1 MHPPLVLVC
10 SKKDSLPSEPPR
22 KPLQKGK
29 EAYYGLWRLHKSS
42 WTQRMYC
49 MVALLRMKSAYKN
62 KNTWRHA
69 SGHRVLPHTPEKG
82 SRQPAKLCSLFPP
95 LSLSLSGRTPPSL
108 YPPVTAGCS
117 QFQQGSPPPSP
128 VPQVPGPAEGDK
140 QRWSE
145 KRRKRRGLSSPPLT
159 SCTILGPRCCVSS
172 KAFIFY
178 LKKGE

>member
-10 SKKDSLPSEPPR
+10 SKKDSLPFEPPG

-49 MVALLRMKSAYKN
+49 MVALLRMKSVYKN
-62 KNTWRHA
+62 KNMWRHA
-69 SGHRVLPHTPEKG
+69 SGRRVLPHTPEKG

-95 LSLSLSGRTPPSL
+95 LLLSLSGRTPPSL

-117 QFQQGSPPPSP
+117 QFQQGSPPRTPGARPSR
-128 VPQVPGPAEGDK
+128 
-140 QRWSE
+140 RWQTAVKREE
-145 KRRKRRGLSSPPLT
+145 KE
-159 SCTILGPRCCVSS
+159 
-172 KAFIFY
+172 
-178 LKKGE
+178 KKGPFFSTTNQLYYLGSKMLC

>member
-10 SKKDSLPSEPPR
+10 SKKDSLPFEPPG

-42 WTQRMYC
+42 WTQRMYY
-49 MVALLRMKSAYKN
+49 MVALLRMKSVYKN
-62 KNTWRHA
+62 KNMWRHA
-69 SGHRVLPHTPEKG
+69 SGRRVLPHTPEKG
-82 SRQPAKLCSLFPP
+82 SRQPRSCAHFSLHSRSRSAGGLHPRFTCLWQRGA
-95 LSLSLSGRTPPSL
+95 LSSSRARP
-108 YPPVTAGCS
+108 
-117 QFQQGSPPPSP
+117 P

-145 KRRKRRGLSSPPLT
+145 KRRKRRGLSSLPLT